1 MKGKTLIYLF
11 VGWLTAAG
19 TACQHE
25 PSLSD
30 YNNDFTVYTNRDA
43 ETDFAAFSSYFIPDS
58 ILLIGNTEKAT
69 YWKSNDALE
78 IIATV
83 ANSLNNAG
91 YERSAEKEGASFG
104 MQLSY
109 VEQVNY
115 YVGYN
120 NPYWWWYYPY
130 YWTPGYWGGWGGWN
144 YPYYVQ
150 YGYTAGSLL
159 IEMVDLEAPETTA
172 DSKLPVV
179 WSAYIGGLLTS
190 SQNLNMERTIFGV
203 EQAFSQSP
211 YLNRTATRSY

>member
-1 MKGKTLIYLF
+1 M
-11 VGWLTAAG
+11 
-19 TACQHE
+19 
-25 PSLSD
+25 
-30 YNNDFTVYTNRDA
+30 
-43 ETDFAAFSSYFIPDS
+43 
-58 ILLIGNTEKAT
+58 
-69 YWKSNDALE
+69 
-78 IIATV
+78 
-83 ANSLNNAG
+83 ANSLNEAG
-91 YERSAEKEGASFG
+91 YERSADKESASFG

-159 IEMVDLEAPETTA
+159 IEMVDLETPATTS

-190 SQNLNMERTIFGV
+190 SQNLNMERTILGV
-203 EQAFSQSP
+203 EQAFTQSP
-211 YLNRTATRSY
+211 YLNRTASRLMNRE